1 MRVFG
6 GRSNPRI
13 CSLYNICSV
22 EYIAINLNKER
33 LVLRS
38 VLLLLQKPFKWVHLS
53 PGVHRFFR
61 ILDVIIAG
69 INKNIAVLG
78 LVAGVLIVSVN
89 VFTRFLAKFYP
100 EIHSLTWGEEVS
112 TYCFIWSALFGAA
125 YGFRKGVHISVM
137 IVVERFPP
145 AVAKACVLI
154 SYILSACFLAFMA
167 YGGYLVCELNYE
179 LGRYSEALHNV
190 PLWIFLVCLPAA
202 FLGATYRV
210 IEKIYEISWM
220 EAKDVVKTT
229 QDEIIH
235 DVAIKE

>member
-1 MRVFG
+1 MKTF
-6 GRSNPRI
+6 
-13 CSLYNICSV
+13 
-22 EYIAINLNKER
+22 
-33 LVLRS
+33 
-38 VLLLLQKPFKWVHLS
+38 LLLLQKPFKWAHLS
-53 PGVHRFFR
+53 PGVNRFFR

-69 INKNIAVLG
+69 INKNIAVFG
-78 LVAGVLIVSVN
+78 LVAGVAIVAIN
-89 VFTRFLAKFYP
+89 VFARFLANFFP

-137 IVVERFPP
+137 ILVERFPP
-145 AVAKACVLI
+145 AWAKACVLF
-154 SYILSACFLAFMA
+154 SYIVSAFFLAFMA
-167 YGGYLVCELNYE
+167 YAGFLVCELNYE
-179 LGRYSEALHNV
+179 LGRYSEALHDV

-210 IEKIYEISWM
+210 IEKIYEVSWM

-229 QDEIIH
+229 QDEIMH

>member
-1 MRVFG
+1 MVLK
-6 GRSNPRI
+6 
-13 CSLYNICSV
+13 SL
-22 EYIAINLNKER
+22 
-33 LVLRS
+33 
-38 VLLLLQKPFKWVHLS
+38 LLLLQKPFKWAHLS
-53 PGVHRFFR
+53 PGVNKVFK

-69 INKNIAVLG
+69 INKNIAVFG
-78 LVAGVLIVSVN
+78 LVAGVAIVAIN
-89 VFTRFLAKFYP
+89 VFTRFLANFFP
-100 EIHSLTWGEEVS
+100 DIHSLTWGEEVS

-145 AVAKACVLI
+145 ALAKACVLF
-154 SYILSACFLAFMA
+154 SYIISACFLAFMA
-167 YGGYLVCELNYE
+167 YAGYLVCELNYE

-190 PLWIFLVCLPAA
+190 PLWVFLVCLPLS

-220 EAKDVVKTT
+220 DAKDVVKIT
-229 QDEIIH
+229 QDEIMH